1 MNNSSQSQ
9 SPSLQQLVQGVHGYL
24 GYEKADER
32 ERTDKAIREHF
43 IEQISQLTDHLGSSL
58 KAEQEEDQQRLETLA
73 ANAKKNLLI
82 IGDSLKN
89 PTYSGT
95 SFFADQVPFNNA
107 MNRIYDLEKLMLD
120 ALLNIS
126 EELVSLDK
134 GKLPKD
140 QFEASFLHT
149 QDFLDDINQSLFERE
164 ALILGDM

>member
-9 SPSLQQLVQGVHGYL
+9 SLSLQQLVQDVHGYL

-32 ERTDKAIREHF
+32 ERTDKAIREHC
-43 IEQISQLTDHLGSSL
+43 IEQISQLTGRLDKSL
-58 KAEQEEDQQRLETLA
+58 KAEDAEDQQRLDTLA

-89 PTYSGT
+89 PTYSDT
-95 SFFADQVPFNNA
+95 SFFADQAPFNNA
-107 MNRIYDLEKLMLD
+107 LNRIYDLEKIMLD
-120 ALLNIS
+120 AFSNIS
-126 EELVSLDK
+126 EEFGSL
-134 GKLPKD
+134 GREKLPKD
-140 QFEASFLHT
+140 QFEASFLHA

>member
-9 SPSLQQLVQGVHGYL
+9 SPALQQLVQGVHGYL

-32 ERTDKAIREHF
+32 ERTDKAIREHC
-43 IEQISQLTDHLGSSL
+43 IEQISQLTAHLGNSL
-58 KAEQEEDQQRLETLA
+58 KAEQEEDQPRLDLLA
-73 ANAKKNLLI
+73 GNTRKNLSI

-95 SFFADQVPFNNA
+95 SFFADQAPSSKA
-107 MNRIYDLEKLMLD
+107 LGRIYDLEKLMLD
-120 ALLNIS
+120 ALSNIS
-126 EELVSLDK
+126 EEIKSLDTSTIT
-134 GKLPKD
+134 KD
-140 QFEASFLHT
+140 QYETSFLHT